1 MTIGEKI
8 KALRQKNDVTQ
19 EKLAEYLNI
28 TYQSVSKWENNNALP
43 DITLVVP
50 IANFFG
56 ISIDELFDRDRET
69 EAEEV
74 DEYFEKD
81 RVLANQGKVE
91 EALAMWREA
100 VQKYPRNYRCLSQ
113 LSHYLHSTLH
123 IGYSREEKEK
133 NAQEAV
139 TICERILRDCTDQDV
154 RDGAIQRL
162 VYLYGDPRLPFA
174 DEEKAE
180 KYALMAGDFYSCREL
195 LLEHAYFYNTEEGQK
210 KGLSVRQ
217 HNTLRYMQG
226 LFMNLCYASY
236 RSVEEHIFACET
248 AIKMWESLIY
258 DGNFLY
264 YHYSIGCAHEF
275 LARDYAVLQNREKA
289 LEHLE
294 KAFYHAR
301 KHDGLPEGEQRFT
314 CLFLSEA
321 TSDTSQSAQNYEY
334 SFSELV
340 RRAAQRSC
348 FDFLRE
354 DEAFLALLK

>member
-8 KALRQKNDVTQ
+8 KVLRQKNDVTQ

-43 DITLVVP
+43 DISYVVP

-56 ISIDELFDRDRET
+56 VSIDELFDRDGET
-69 EAEEV
+69 ESEEV

-91 EALAMWREA
+91 ESLAMWREA

-123 IGYSREEKEK
+123 IGYSWEEKEK
-133 NAQEAV
+133 NAQEAAA
-139 TICERILRDCTDQDV
+139 ICERILRDCTDQDV
-154 RDGAIQRL
+154 RDSAIQTL
-162 VYLYGDPRLPFA
+162 VYLYGNPRLSFA

-180 KYALMAGDFYSCREL
+180 KYALMASSFYGCREL
-195 LLEHAYFYNTEEGQK
+195 LLEHAYFYNTEEGQR
-210 KGLSVRQ
+210 KGLGVCQ
-217 HNTLRYMQG
+217 HNTLRYMQQ
-226 LFMNLCYASY
+226 LFMNLCYVSY

-248 AIKMWESLIY
+248 AIKMWDALIY
-258 DGNFLY
+258 DGNYLC
-264 YHYSIGCAHEF
+264 YHYSVGCAHEL
-275 LARDYAVLQNREKA
+275 LARDYAELKKREKV

-294 KAFYHAR
+294 KAFYHAQS
-301 KHDGLPEGEQRFT
+301 HDRLPEGETHFS

-321 TSDTSQSAQNYEY
+321 TSDPSQSTKNYDC
-334 SFSELV
+334 SFSELI
-340 RRAAQRSC
+340 RRHTDRSC

-354 DEAFLALLK
+354 DETFLALLR